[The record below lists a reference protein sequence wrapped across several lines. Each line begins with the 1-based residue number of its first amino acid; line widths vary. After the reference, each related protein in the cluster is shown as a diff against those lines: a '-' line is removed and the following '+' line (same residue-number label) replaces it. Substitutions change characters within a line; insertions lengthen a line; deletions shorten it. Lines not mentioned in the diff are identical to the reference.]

1 MTTST
6 ETKFRERILRF
17 LDDYLPE
24 GWAGIGRL
32 SGKDRERFL
41 SDWREA
47 LRESGLLAPTW
58 PVEYGG
64 AGLGIAEHAVL
75 FTEVFRRGLP
85 LWGDT
90 DFVGISLLGHALLTY
105 GTPQQRDRFLP
116 TILSGEDVWCQGFS
130 EPGAGSDLA
139 SLTTRASLVND
150 HWSISGQKVW
160 SSSATRSNWICLLA
174 RTEPDAGHRGISML
188 LVPMDQPGV
197 EVRPIKNIRGDEE
210 FCEVFFEEATTN
222 ADLVLGGRG
231 RGWEVAM
238 SLLGYERGETVLF
251 VPAQFGEELARLDE
265 LAVSTGAL
273 DHATLRSRLAWCH
286 MRVAQLAAM
295 GERARERMAQGES
308 PGPEAG
314 GFKVLYSEYHQEAT
328 RLALDMLGPGAMSE
342 TGRGSA
348 SWLRSDDPFSPNTPR
363 GWLDVYMNALAG
375 SIYAGTN
382 QIQRNIVGEMVLG
395 LPREPRPA
403 SGVQPERR
411 KESG

>member
-1 MTTST
+1 MTMTTDT
-6 ETKFRERILRF
+6 EFRQRILRF
-17 LDDYLPE
+17 LDDHLPE
-24 GWAGIGRL
+24 GWVGIGRL
-32 SGKDRERFL
+32 GGEEREEFL
-41 SDWREA
+41 RDWREA
-47 LRESGLLAPTW
+47 LRGSGLLAPTW

-75 FTEVFRRGLP
+75 FEEVFRRGLP

-105 GTPQQRDRFLP
+105 GTPEQRDRFLP
-116 TILSGEDVWCQGFS
+116 RILSGEDVWCQGFS
-130 EPGAGSDLA
+130 EPGSGSDLA
-139 SLTTRASLVND
+139 SLSTRATLVD
-150 HWSISGQKVW
+150 DRWSITGQKIW

-188 LVPMDQPGV
+188 LVPLDQPGV
-197 EVRPIKNIRGDEE
+197 EVRPIKNVRGDEE
-210 FCEVFFEEATTN
+210 FCEVFFDDAATEAE
-222 ADLVLGGRG
+222 LVLGGRG
-231 RGWEVAM
+231 RGWDVAM
-238 SLLGYERGETVLF
+238 SLLGYERGDTVLF
-251 VPAQFGEELARLDE
+251 VPAQFEEELDRLDD

-273 DHATLRSRLAWCH
+273 DQPALGSRLAWCH
-286 MRVAQLAAM
+286 LRVAQLAAM
-295 GERARERMAQGES
+295 GEAARERLARGET

-328 RLALDMLGPGAMSE
+328 RLALDMLGPDAMSE

-348 SWLRSDDPFSPNTPR
+348 SWLRSDDPFSPNTPHA
-363 GWLDVYMNALAG
+363 WLDVYMNALAG

-403 SGVQPERR
+403 SGA
-411 KESG
+411 